1 MSRTPSRPSRGGRTR
16 LYLSAVAV
24 VVAVGGVYAALPTLE
39 ASSRD
44 VSSAPS
50 SSASAVAGTS
60 RTQSVAATTE
70 EPAVDYDAVL
80 AEAMKTVVPGD
91 DARVSVA
98 VLDVRSGE
106 SATYGDGE
114 FDTASIV
121 KVDIL
126 AALLLRAQ
134 DDGRALTTQEKSYA
148 TTMIENSSNA
158 SATALWDAIG
168 GADGLDAANQRLGLT
183 GTTGGDGELWGL
195 TQTTAADQLTLLR
208 AVFGS
213 GSGSA
218 SVLDASSR
226 TYIKGLMGQVEA
238 DQQWG
243 VSAAGSSWEL
253 KNGWLPRSA
262 TGLWDINSIGHVTA
276 GGRSYLLAVLS
287 GGNSS
292 QKAGIS
298 LVEDAARTAVTAI
311 AGAV

>member
-1 MSRTPSRPSRGGRTR
+1 MPRTHSRPRRGGRNR
-16 LYLSAVAV
+16 LYVSAAAV
-24 VVAVGGVYAALPTLE
+24 VVAVGGAYTALPTIE

-44 VSSAPS
+44 ISSAPS
-50 SSASAVAGTS
+50 SNPSHT
-60 RTQSVAATTE
+60 RTVAASE

-80 AEAMKTVVPGD
+80 AGAMKSVVPGA
-91 DARVSVA
+91 DAAVSVA

-106 SATYGDGE
+106 SAVYGDGA

-126 AALLLRAQ
+126 AALLLQAQ
-134 DDGRALTTQEKSYA
+134 DDGRSLTAQEKTYA
-148 TTMIENSSNA
+148 TSMIENSSNA

-168 GADGLDAANQRLGLT
+168 GADGLDAANERLGLT
-183 GTTGGDGELWGL
+183 GTTGGDGPRWGL
-195 TQTTAADQLTLLR
+195 TQTTAADQLTLLK

-213 GSGSA
+213 GSGSGPA
-218 SVLDASSR
+218 LDAESR
-226 TYIKGLMGQVEA
+226 TYIRGLMGQVEA

-262 TGLWDINSIGHVTA
+262 TGLWDINSIGQVTED
-276 GGRSYLLAVLS
+276 GRSYLLAVLS
-287 GGNSS
+287 DGNVS

-298 LVEDAARTAVTAI
+298 LVEAAAAAAVSAMS
-311 AGAV
+311 GAV

>member
-1 MSRTPSRPSRGGRTR
+1 M
-16 LYLSAVAV
+16 
-24 VVAVGGVYAALPTLE
+24 
-39 ASSRD
+39 
-44 VSSAPS
+44 
-50 SSASAVAGTS
+50 
-60 RTQSVAATTE
+60 AATTE

>member
-1 MSRTPSRPSRGGRTR
+1 MV
-16 LYLSAVAV
+16 LAA
-24 VVAVGGVYAALPTLE
+24 GGVYAALPALE

-50 SSASAVAGTS
+50 SFASAVAGPSTL
-60 RTQSVAATTE
+60 TVAESE
-70 EPAVDYDAVL
+70 EPTVDYDAVL
-80 AEAMKTVVPGD
+80 AAAMKSVVPGA
-91 DARVSVA
+91 DAKVSVA
-98 VLDVRSGE
+98 VLDVRSGK
-106 SATYGDGE
+106 SATYGTGA

-126 AALLLRAQ
+126 AALLLGAQ
-134 DDGRALTTQEKSYA
+134 DDGRSLTAQEKSYA
-148 TTMIENSSNA
+148 TSMIENSSNA

-168 GADGLDAANQRLGLT
+168 GADGLDAANKRLGLS
-183 GTTGGDGELWGL
+183 GTTGGEGPRWGL
-195 TQTTAADQLTLLR
+195 TRTTAADQLTLLNV
-208 AVFGS
+208 VFGS
-213 GSGSA
+213 GP
-218 SVLDASSR
+218 VLDASSR
-226 TYIKGLMGQVEA
+226 AYIKGLMGQVEA

-262 TGLWDINSIGHVTA
+262 TGLWDINSIGHVTE

-287 GGNSS
+287 GGNAS

-298 LVEDAARTAVTAI
+298 LVEAAATTAVTAI

>member
-1 MSRTPSRPSRGGRTR
+1 
-16 LYLSAVAV
+16 V
-24 VVAVGGVYAALPTLE
+24 VVAATGVYAALPAIE

-50 SSASAVAGTS
+50 SAASAVARTS
-60 RTQSVAATTE
+60 QVAEVE

-80 AEAMKTVVPGD
+80 AAAMKAAAPVG

-106 SATYGDGE
+106 SATYGSGA

-126 AALLLRAQ
+126 AALLLGAQ
-134 DDGRALTTQEKSYA
+134 DDGRPLTAQEKAYA
-148 TTMIENSSNA
+148 TSMIENSSND
-158 SATALWDAIG
+158 SATALWNAIG
-168 GADGLDAANQRLGLT
+168 GADGLDAANERLGVT
-183 GTTGGDGELWGL
+183 GTTGGEGPRWGL
-195 TQTTAADQLTLLR
+195 TQTTAAGQLALLQ

-218 SVLDASSR
+218 LDASSR

-243 VSAAGSSWEL
+243 VSAAGSSWQL
-253 KNGWLPRSA
+253 KNGWLPRST
-262 TGLWDINSIGHVTA
+262 TGLWDINSIGQVTA

-287 GGNSS
+287 DGNAS

-298 LVEDAARTAVTAI
+298 LVEAAAKAAVTAV
-311 AGAV
+311 ADAV